1 MQLSETLLPEFDQ
14 EMANTRKI
22 LERVPEDKLS
32 WKPHEKSFSMGH
44 LATHLA
50 SLPIWA
56 TITIEN
62 DEIDIAPSGQ
72 PPPKNE
78 PAKSR
83 DELLGS
89 FDQNV
94 AAARRALASATDERL
109 LKDWALLSGGKTMM
123 TAPRISVLRSYVM
136 NHIIHHRAQL
146 GLYLRLNDVPV
157 PAMYLNSAD
166 EPGPG
171 ST

>member
-1 MQLSETLLPEFDQ
+1 MQLSKALLPEFDQ

-22 LERVPEDKLS
+22 LERIPEDKLS
-32 WKPHEKSFSMGH
+32 WKPHVKSFSMGH

-50 SLPIWA
+50 ALPNWA

-62 DEIDIAPSGQ
+62 EEIDIAPEGQ

-83 DELLGS
+83 NELLDT

-109 LKDWALLSGGKTMM
+109 LKGWTLLSGGKAMM

-146 GLYLRLNDVPV
+146 GVYLRLNDVPV

-166 EPGPG
+166 EAGTG